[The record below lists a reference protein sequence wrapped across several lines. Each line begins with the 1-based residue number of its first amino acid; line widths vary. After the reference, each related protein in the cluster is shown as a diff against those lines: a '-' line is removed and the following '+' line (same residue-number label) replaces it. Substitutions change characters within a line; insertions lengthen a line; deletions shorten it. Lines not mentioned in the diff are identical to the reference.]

1 MDLTMQHIADM
12 LKISKS
18 TVSRAL
24 SGDRRVKPE
33 TRDKVLRLARELNYH
48 PNPLASGLAR
58 RKSNIIGV
66 ITPFAPRSLSDPFYL
81 EFVGGIGDYAMTRGY
96 SLLLSPTYGRS
107 AGQDAGS
114 THVEM
119 TEVHRVDGLILT
131 EPRVDDERIEYL
143 KANGVPFVFLGMPPR
158 GEDIPWV
165 DGDNVGGV
173 RLAIDHL
180 VSLGHSRIAFIAG
193 PPDQTAA
200 ARRLSGYKKSL
211 AANGIECDERLIF
224 PGDFTEAGGY
234 EAGRLIAGVFRE
246 RGITAVFASNDVTAI
261 GAIRALKEAG
271 LRVPEDVAVV
281 GFDGIHLGHYIDP
294 PLTTVRQPIYEMGRA
309 ACRLLIDMADKEPAG
324 EMHVVFP
331 LELVVGKSCGAH
343 LAAQRYG

>member
-33 TRDKVLRLARELNYH
+33 TREKVLKLARELNYR

-58 RKSNIIGV
+58 RRSNIIGV

-96 SLLLSPTYGRS
+96 SLLLSPTYEQRAGR
-107 AGQDAGS
+107 DAGS

-143 KANGVPFVFLGMPPR
+143 RANGVPFVFLGTPPQ
-158 GEDIPWV
+158 GEDVPWV

-180 VSLGHSRIAFIAG
+180 VSLGHSRIACIAG
-193 PPDQTAA
+193 SPDQTAA
-200 ARRLSGYKKSL
+200 ARRLAGYRQGL
-211 AANGIECDERLIF
+211 AAHGIDYDESLVF

-234 EAGRLIAGVFRE
+234 EAGRRIAEAWRE
-246 RGITAVFASNDVTAI
+246 RGITAVFASNDVMAI
-261 GAIRALKEAG
+261 GAIRALKESG

-309 ACRLLIDMADKEPAG
+309 ACRLLIDLADKRPVNEI
-324 EMHVVFP
+324 HVVFP
-331 LELVVGKSCGAH
+331 LELVIGKSCGAH
-343 LAAQRYG
+343 LAAQFRR